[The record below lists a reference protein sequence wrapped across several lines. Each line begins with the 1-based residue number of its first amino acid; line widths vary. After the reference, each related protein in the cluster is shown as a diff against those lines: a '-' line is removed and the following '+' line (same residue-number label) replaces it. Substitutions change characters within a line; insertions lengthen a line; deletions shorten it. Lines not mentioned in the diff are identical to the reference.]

1 MTARIDIR
9 KVLAVALMLT
19 AATLARAQADS
30 TRQRVWQQERAS
42 LFAISHVDVL
52 DTYLSQEKFK
62 GTELRYL
69 PQSRKQRQGSRVS
82 RETMHQFMVSTAGTR
97 GNSNSLLS
105 AMYNL
110 KFGWLY
116 DWQLHNDGLT
126 LRLGGLIDGTLG
138 GTYNTRNS
146 NNPAQA
152 RIALSVDPAAR
163 LTWRFR
169 IRNHPLAVRYEASSP
184 LAGLAFSPTTGSRTT
199 RSSRRETT
207 TTTSSL
213 PRFFNALQLHHML
226 MLDFR
231 LWRTTFSSGL
241 FGRPA
246 TDESQRLEIPSV
258 HARHCAGMA
267 TMTSLGT
274 ETHHHPWS
282 THRARILPNLLHP
295 TFFDHSLCPDS
306 HLSIRC
312 SSSSSHPRAS
322 TRQNLPMTPTA
333 ISKPCGRLWTSTTV
347 SSTRRVSTGT
357 RCMHATAGRWMQ
369 G

>member
-69 PQSRKQRQGSRVS
+69 SQSRKQRQGSRVS

-126 LRLGGLIDGTLG
+126 LRQGGLIDGTLG

-184 LAGLAFSPTTGSRTT
+184 LAGLAFSPNYGQSYYEIFTQGNYDHNIVF
-199 RSSRRETT
+199 
-207 TTTSSL
+207 TSL
-213 PRFFNALQLHHML
+213 FNALQLHHML

-231 LWRTTFSSGL
+231 LWRTTFSLGYL
-241 FGRPA
+241 GDLRQMKA
-246 TDESQRLEIPSV
+246 NDLKYHQYTHGIVLGWRL
-258 HARHCAGMA
+258 
-267 TMTSLGT
+267 
-274 ETHHHPWS
+274 
-282 THRARILPNLLHP
+282 
-295 TFFDHSLCPDS
+295 
-306 HLSIRC
+306 
-312 SSSSSHPRAS
+312 
-322 TRQNLPMTPTA
+322 
-333 ISKPCGRLWTSTTV
+333 
-347 SSTRRVSTGT
+347 
-357 RCMHATAGRWMQ
+357 
-369 G
+369 